1 MEWIA
6 DPSIWAGLVTLVVI
20 ELVLGIDNLVFI
32 AILAEKLPPTQ
43 RDRARITG
51 LILAM
56 LMRLLLLA
64 SISWLVTLTK
74 PLFTLGSFGFSARDL
89 IMLGGGLF
97 LLFKAT
103 VELNERLE
111 GKDSETQTQRKGARF
126 WPVVAQIVILDA
138 VFSLDSVITAV
149 GMVDHLAVM
158 MAAVIIAISLMLL
171 ASKPLTRFVNGHPT
185 IVILCLSFLLMIGF
199 SLIADGFGY
208 QIPKGYLYAAIGFSV
223 MIESLNQLAIF
234 NRRRFLS
241 ANQSLRQ
248 RTAEAVLR
256 LLNGK
261 KEEAE
266 LDAQTASLIA
276 DHGPQADIFNP
287 QEKLMIERVLNL
299 NQRTVSS
306 IMTSRHDVE
315 HLKLSES
322 EAHTREILDKN
333 QHTRIVITDENDE
346 ILGVVHV
353 IDLLNQSLKGEPLNI
368 ETLIRQPLVFPEA
381 LPLLQA
387 LEQFRN
393 ARTHFAFVVDEFGS
407 VEGVVTLSDVME
419 TIAGNL
425 PNEVEEIDARHDIQ
439 KNADGSWTANGHM
452 PLEDLV
458 QYIPLPLD
466 EKRSYH
472 TIAGLLMEYL
482 QRVPGAGETVK
493 IGGYE
498 LKTLEVES
506 HRVQKVQ
513 IIPLGE
519 DENEWEYP

>member
-32 AILAEKLPPTQ
+32 AILAEKLPPAQ
-43 RDRARITG
+43 RDRARVTG

-74 PLFTLGSFGFSARDL
+74 PLFSIRDFTFSARDL
-89 IMLGGGLF
+89 IMLVGGFF

-111 GKDSETQTQRKGARF
+111 GKDSDNPTQRRGARF
-126 WPVVAQIVILDA
+126 WPVVMQIVVLDA

-171 ASKPLTRFVNGHPT
+171 ASKALTRFVNSHPT

-199 SLIADGFGY
+199 SLVAEGFGVI
-208 QIPKGYLYAAIGFSV
+208 IPKGYLYAAIGFSV

-234 NRRRFLS
+234 NRRRFLT
-241 ANQSLRQ
+241 ANQSLRS
-248 RTAEAVLR
+248 RTTDAVMR
-256 LLNGK
+256 LLSGN
-261 KEEAE
+261 KEDAE
-266 LDAQTASLIA
+266 LDASTASMLV
-276 DHGPQADIFNP
+276 DQDNQQIFDP
-287 QEKLMIERVLNL
+287 QERRMIERVLNL

-306 IMTSRHDVE
+306 IMTSRHDIE
-315 HLKLSES
+315 HIDLSAPES
-322 EAHTREILDKN
+322 EVRALLEKN
-333 QHTRIVITDENDE
+333 QHTRLVVTGGEDEEDL
-346 ILGVVHV
+346 LGVVHV
-353 IDLLNQSLKGEPLNI
+353 IDLLQQSLRGEPLNLRV
-368 ETLIRQPLVFPEA
+368 LIRQPLVFPEA
-381 LPLLQA
+381 LPLLSA

-407 VEGVVTLSDVME
+407 VEGVVTLSDVTE

-425 PNEVEEIDARHDIQ
+425 PNEAEEIDARHDIAR
-439 KNADGSWTANGHM
+439 NADGSWTANGHM

-466 EKRSYH
+466 EKREYH
-472 TIAGLLMEYL
+472 TIAGLLMEHL
-482 QRVPGAGETVK
+482 QRVPKAGEEVQ
-493 IGGYE
+493 IGPWT
-498 LKTLEVES
+498 LKTLQVES

-513 IIPLGE
+513 IIPPPQ
-519 DENEWEYP
+519 DELDYEV